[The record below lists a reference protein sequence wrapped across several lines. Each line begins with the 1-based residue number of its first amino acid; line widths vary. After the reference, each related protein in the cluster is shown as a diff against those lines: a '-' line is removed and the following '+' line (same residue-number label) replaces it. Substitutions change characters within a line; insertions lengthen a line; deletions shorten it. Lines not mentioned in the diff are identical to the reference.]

1 MVTQPRTLAKGGA
14 ELFTPE
20 NLQPLVDV
28 LALLY
33 KGEKGV
39 VYAIEQQFR
48 KDWHRTG
55 ITSLQFSLGSHFITS
70 ITSFGL
76 DTNDIIVRL
85 AAAVIAGQ
93 AQQIEGAKLH
103 PLRQTSAGDS
113 PQRIRS
119 TDQAKAWRLDI
130 AKHGAGWRL
139 HYWHISNSDG
149 ERIEFSNI
157 CKESDTIIYE

>member
-1 MVTQPRTLAKGGA
+1 MYWQ
-14 ELFTPE
+14 
-20 NLQPLVDV
+20 
-28 LALLY
+28 
-33 KGEKGV
+33 GETGII
-39 VYAIEQQFR
+39 YAIEQQYR
-48 KDWHRTG
+48 KDWHQADH
-55 ITSLQFSLGSHFITS
+55 TSLNFCLGSRFIASVAST
-70 ITSFGL
+70 GL
-76 DTNDIIVRL
+76 HTNDLILRKIVRL
-85 AAAVIAGQ
+85 AATVIANQ
-93 AQQIEGAKLH
+93 AKQIESAKLH